1 MGLAKD
7 SRTLSPQS
15 FTFPSCP
22 TRSFS
27 LVLGGG
33 GLKGLAHIGA
43 LQALEE
49 AGLRPSGVVGSS
61 IGSLIAAAW
70 AAGRSVDYMRER
82 ALRLRRKDVFQV
94 AHTDMAFKRMQSPAV
109 YRHEPLDHL
118 IHELV
123 GDKTFDELQHPLIV
137 NTVDINSGMQVL
149 WGLPGLRYVPVADA
163 VFASCALPGIL
174 PPREISGR
182 WYVDGAVADNLP
194 VKAATVC
201 GPGPIVAVDVSASM
215 ALRSEV
221 EKSGFA
227 TTYARGLE
235 IVMQTMLERTLRLWR
250 TPPAPA
256 GASAGRGLPDVRL
269 RPDAG
274 ADGGGV
280 PGHAAAGARAAAA
293 AGGARRRGSS
303 RRRPSGSTWT
313 GARCIGCGACALRAP
328 GIFQMDALGKAEVVA
343 PRQAWSPLDGI
354 YIRNCPTWAI
364 SARPVTGEWSGPLP
378 VAATRPSAGPPEGGQ
393 TTR

>member
-1 MGLAKD
+1 M
-7 SRTLSPQS
+7 RTQS
-15 FTFPSCP
+15 SLPCNAMPES
-22 TRSFS
+22 RSFS

-33 GLKGLAHIGA
+33 GLKGLAHIGV

-70 AAGRSVDYMRER
+70 AAGRSIDDMRER

-109 YRHEPLDHL
+109 YRREPLDHL

-123 GDKTFDELQHPLIV
+123 GDKTFDELVHPLIV

-174 PPREISGR
+174 PPREIAGR

-194 VKAATVC
+194 VKAATSC
-201 GPGPIVAVDVSASM
+201 GPGPIIGVDVSASM

-250 TPPAPA
+250 TPPLLLVHPRVEDYPMFVFDRTQELMAEGYRAMRQLVPELLRLLDSPEEGIFPKTPVRLHVDRSA
-256 GASAGRGLPDVRL
+256 ASA
-269 RPDAG
+269 AG
-274 ADGGGV
+274 
-280 PGHAAAGARAAAA
+280 PARCAPRRSFRWMRS
-293 AGGARRRGSS
+293 ARRRSWRRGRPGRRSTASTSGTARPGPSAPGRSPGSGAGRS
-303 RRRPSGSTWT
+303 RCPSPPNRRRPKRLT
-313 GARCIGCGACALRAP
+313 
-328 GIFQMDALGKAEVVA
+328 
-343 PRQAWSPLDGI
+343 PR
-354 YIRNCPTWAI
+354 N
-364 SARPVTGEWSGPLP
+364 
-378 VAATRPSAGPPEGGQ
+378 
-393 TTR
+393 

>member
-1 MGLAKD
+1 MH
-7 SRTLSPQS
+7 SST
-15 FTFPSCP
+15 
-22 TRSFS
+22 SFS

-123 GDKTFDELQHPLIV
+123 GDKTFDELTHPLIV

-149 WGLPGLRYVPVADA
+149 WGLPGLRYVPVADT

-201 GPGPIVAVDVSASM
+201 GPGPIVAIDVSASM

-250 TPPAPA
+250 TPPLLLVHPRVEDYPMFVFDRTQELMAEGYRAMRQLVPELLRLLEAPEE
-256 GASAGRGLPDVRL
+256 GIFPKTPVRL
-269 RPDAG
+269 HVD
-274 ADGGGV
+274 
-280 PGHAAAGARAAAA
+280 
-293 AGGARRRGSS
+293 RG
-303 RRRPSGSTWT
+303 
-313 GARCIGCGACALRAP
+313 RCIGCGACALRAP

-364 SARPVTGEWSGPLP
+364 SARPVTGEWSGSQPLP
-378 VAATRPSAGPPEGGQ
+378 IAAQPPQRTED
-393 TTR
+393 